1 MNRGEIV
8 LSNIL
13 AVIVILTLGIYKF
26 SDIGRRMEYWMNTKY
41 LYVRSFLQIIR

>member
-13 AVIVILTLGIYKF
+13 AVIVILSLGIYKV